1 MRAHRRRRRT
11 QLAAT
16 ASATTWNGSIT
27 NRGVSVR
34 CRTVTSSAP
43 WRGRGA
49 SERQLLGA
57 SRNYGYDRARVP
69 LTLGDLLPELSCG
82 LESCDNFDAE
92 VGGGPADE
100 GLARAPSQS
109 VEDLLA

>member
-1 MRAHRRRRRT
+1 VPDRD
-11 QLAAT
+11 
-16 ASATTWNGSIT
+16 
-27 NRGVSVR
+27 VV
-34 CRTVTSSAP
+34 
-43 WRGRGA
+43 GA
-49 SERQLLGA
+49 VEGPGSERSPTAFGA

-69 LTLGDLLPELSCG
+69 LTLGDLLPERSCG